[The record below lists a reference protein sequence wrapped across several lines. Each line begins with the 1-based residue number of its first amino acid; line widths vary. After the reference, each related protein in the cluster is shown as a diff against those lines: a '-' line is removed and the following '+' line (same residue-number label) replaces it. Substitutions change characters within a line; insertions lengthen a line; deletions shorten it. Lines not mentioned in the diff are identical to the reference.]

1 MPCVLLQYCS
11 ELLGKKEQQ
20 QKKHIPK
27 QNLQKHLL
35 TQDGQREIWLILR
48 LCSQSLESCS
58 LKHHSYLFLARG
70 FLLPSH
76 KGGDAVLQLAQF
88 ASCIRTEAETPSIRV
103 PARAV
108 PGLSSVCSETSPAS
122 SLPRS
127 QSNSQ
132 SVLHHHYSPSCQIKL
147 QMAKSNPQS
156 QNTDNLD
163 KNASECLLRACRNL
177 PCAHSSPASY
187 LPYFPAQEEALWQD
201 ALRRATDT
209 VQKDPQR
216 RPTNTSAHTQVP
228 WCPVPLTCSEKVSA
242 SSVSTCPLGGNTISW
257 DLRMRL
263 EPCTEAK
270 SMW

>member
-1 MPCVLLQYCS
+1 MYLPVQSQGY
-11 ELLGKKEQQ
+11 
-20 QKKHIPK
+20 
-27 QNLQKHLL
+27 HLSAVKPHL
-35 TQDGQREIWLILR
+35 PRAYPGLR
-48 LCSQSLESCS
+48 VTASL
-58 LKHHSYLFLARG
+58 
-70 FLLPSH
+70 
-76 KGGDAVLQLAQF
+76 
-88 ASCIRTEAETPSIRV
+88 SCITTTA
-103 PARAV
+103 
-108 PGLSSVCSETSPAS
+108 L
-122 SLPRS
+122 
-127 QSNSQ
+127 QN
-132 SVLHHHYSPSCQIKL
+132 KL
-147 QMAKSNPQS
+147 QMAKYNPQS